1 MLSQL
6 IQFKHALRGPLCR
19 FGAASL
25 IGSGRARMPA
35 YARVLRRWLRCATVM
50 VMCLVVFAGCFAE
63 TSHPMRP
70 GDVTRLAA
78 GSEEARNQVSAR
90 EWLEIAH
97 RQLRHLLP
105 GQNPQALLT
114 RDLVDMDGRAVNVLR
129 HFGLRRDQ
137 LETLAGN
144 CSGLV
149 QTAQLSGSDFVG
161 GDPPQWP
168 GFETTWVPV
177 RDDLSLF
184 GLMGLAKDERGRVRE
199 ADCIVILPGIL
210 GHTNIARTRDLAYFL
225 VQQGFHA
232 LAIEL
237 RGHGQTELRYP
248 NIYYTFGTQETDD
261 LMVVSEWLQ
270 SKPNIR
276 RTGLVGFCWGA
287 NHALLCA
294 WDDGRAAHH
303 PSIGPKMEAYLRPRS
318 GRRHYE
324 AGIMAF
330 SPTLRFEE
338 IVESVD
344 VERAGIEYPVQAN
357 LQVTIENRVAHK
369 RHYDHASFDP
379 AACSGSL
386 RKLIEYEFARSEL
399 SYDGSVEDAYRFMR
413 FLPFRGQPDGD
424 KLADARVPV
433 LIVQGANDPL
443 ACSQD
448 VADFM
453 ARTAN
458 PNVAA
463 VVLPGGGHVGFA
475 AYARAYYFSLIAN
488 FFDESTGPRPVSPS
502 PHR

>member
-1 MLSQL
+1 MLVTQSIFRHDPQS
-6 IQFKHALRGPLCR
+6 ALRR
-19 FGAASL
+19 FGT
-25 IGSGRARMPA
+25 GSFTGARRARSA
-35 YARVLRRWLRCATVM
+35 AHGRVPRRWLRCATGSLI
-50 VMCLVVFAGCFAE
+50 CLVVFAGCFSE

-70 GDVTRLAA
+70 GDVTRLVDDST
-78 GSEEARNQVSAR
+78 GTRVRESAR
-90 EWLEIAH
+90 KWLENAH
-97 RQLRHLLP
+97 QRLRHLLP
-105 GQNPQALLT
+105 KQKPTALLT
-114 RDLVDMDGRAVNVLR
+114 GDLVDADGRAVDVLR

-144 CSGLV
+144 CSGLT
-149 QTAQLSGSDFVG
+149 QTAQLSGKDFVG
-161 GDPPQWP
+161 EEPAQWP
-168 GFETTWVPV
+168 GFETIWVPV
-177 RDDLSLF
+177 RNDLSLF
-184 GLMGLAKDERGRVRE
+184 GLMGLAKDERGRIRE

-210 GHTNIARTRDLAYFL
+210 GHTSIARTRDLASFL

-237 RGHGQTELRYP
+237 RGHGQTELRHP

-270 SKPNIR
+270 SKPHIR

-294 WDDGRAAHH
+294 WDDGRAEHH
-303 PSIGPKMEAYLRPRS
+303 PSIGTKMAAYMRPRS
-318 GRRHYE
+318 GRRHFE

-357 LQVTIENRVAHK
+357 LQVTIENRVAQK
-369 RHYDHASFDP
+369 RHHDHASFDP
-379 AACSGSL
+379 AACPGSL

-413 FLPFRGQPDGD
+413 LLPYRGQPDGD

-448 VADFM
+448 VADLV
-453 ARTAN
+453 AKTVN

-463 VVLPGGGHVGFA
+463 IVLPGGGHVGFA

-488 FFDESTGPRPVSPS
+488 FFDESSGPGAVSPS